1 MAVIGPVQ
9 LRVMWPISCQN
20 CQRLKDHLRNRGLP
34 NVRFWILNSGIL
46 WCRLNDEK
54 ILYAQSKKSLD
65 RTCFSY
71 WNPDNL
77 AKKKDEEKGGRGFY
91 ISFFYSLNKSIVL
104 PLTEHCW
111 DVNRG
116 QTNCRYCYYSDRSY
130 MAEGKV
136 VRLILCT
143 VSLAVRGSQSTFSA
157 SNFQLTLLSLDAH
170 PPAKTSRFLSQ
181 RLTRKG

>member
-34 NVRFWILNSGIL
+34 NVRFWILNSGIS

-54 ILYAQSKKSLD
+54 ILYASVKKIAGPHVFFIQILII
-65 RTCFSY
+65 
-71 WNPDNL
+71 WQ
-77 AKKKDEEKGGRGFY
+77 KKDEEKGGRGFY

-104 PLTEHCW
+104 RLTEHCW

-181 RLTRKG
+181 RLTRKR